1 MEQVRQSVHTNVE
14 RYTHRGELQ
23 PHQVEHLRR
32 VIAEASRTAEQP
44 IELHVHLPVD
54 PVQAQAPPKQHR
66 DIDWVSIAY
75 IGSVALVLILAML
88 FIFVGCMSQPPP
100 TPPPVVHKST
110 PSCLFLC

>member
-1 MEQVRQSVHTNVE
+1 MSRDQSGDVVQYTQDVRIAPYQVEQVQR
-14 RYTHRGELQ
+14 L
-23 PHQVEHLRR
+23 
-32 VIAEASRTAEQP
+32 IAEASRVNGNRPVVINLQLPAEQTK
-44 IELHVHLPVD
+44 PVRE
-54 PVQAQAPPKQHR
+54 HR